1 MNSLW
6 QMWEAEL
13 SEEEVKKIIT
23 ECELYDPQIAKVGN
37 DSSDSK
43 DSIRRSTVRWVN
55 AYDQDSK
62 FIYDLIWRY
71 ANIANR
77 AAFGFEIS
85 QLHDV
90 QYTIYEAENEG
101 FYDWHFDTFWGNQ
114 STYDRKLS
122 VTIQLSDSQDYEGG
136 DFKIDP
142 QYEQPNTDKLRQK
155 GTIFVFPS
163 FLRHMVEPVS
173 KGTRRSLVAWV
184 EGPKFR

>member
-62 FIYDLIWRY
+62 FIYNLDC
-71 ANIANR
+71 
-77 AAFGFEIS
+77 
-85 QLHDV
+85 H
-90 QYTIYEAENEG
+90 
-101 FYDWHFDTFWGNQ
+101 
-114 STYDRKLS
+114 
-122 VTIQLSDSQDYEGG
+122 
-136 DFKIDP
+136 
-142 QYEQPNTDKLRQK
+142 
-155 GTIFVFPS
+155 
-163 FLRHMVEPVS
+163 
-173 KGTRRSLVAWV
+173 
-184 EGPKFR
+184 